1 MSEAAVKKVY
11 YKEKELNEIRY
22 EIEKYRVE
30 KNSGFTK
37 AKEHEEVSTILRAKN
52 KIFVTKNLNGKKLA
66 RIWMNYFD
74 PKFNRGP
81 VTDEENII
89 LGDAKRSGKRIVLTK
104 ILPNRTGQW
113 VANLLIN
120 PQFLHWYITNNSEL
134 NPDLVRESTESVG
147 RSGEFFSQLHPAEEL
162 SPPASHITYAQYEH
176 DEEFF
181 PIDDDNGD
189 PANFDTPFMLDS
201 VNVDYQ
207 NLLALSRS
215 PSVSRPESESSDW
228 DDTYRFFSQS
238 VDPPG
243 DRGGN
248 RMKSFIKA
256 RKSSRKAHKKSAR
269 KARKSSRK
277 ARKSARK

>member
-1 MSEAAVKKVY
+1 MYSTH
-11 YKEKELNEIRY
+11 
-22 EIEKYRVE
+22 
-30 KNSGFTK
+30 NS
-37 AKEHEEVSTILRAKN
+37 
-52 KIFVTKNLNGKKLA
+52 KL
-66 RIWMNYFD
+66 
-74 PKFNRGP
+74 
-81 VTDEENII
+81 T
-89 LGDAKRSGKRIVLTK
+89 
-104 ILPNRTGQW
+104 
-113 VANLLIN
+113 
-120 PQFLHWYITNNSEL
+120 
-134 NPDLVRESTESVG
+134 PDLVRKSTESVG
-147 RSGEFFSQLHPAEEL
+147 RSGEVFSQLHPAKE
-162 SPPASHITYAQYEH
+162 SPPASHIVAQYEH

-181 PIDDDNGD
+181 PIDDDNDD

-201 VNVDYQ
+201 VNLDYP
-207 NLLALSRS
+207 NLLELSRS

-238 VDPPG
+238 VDPRG